1 MGTLRPAKA
10 ERAPREQVTATELG
24 NRPAFPCALPFE
36 HPDKCGM
43 SLSIG
48 RYRLYDEIARN
59 GVIMSESPPGRRPFR
74 WTFPA
79 RNRIMAALS
88 AMTVV
93 VEASDPSPSASEP
106 DSA

>member
-43 SLSIG
+43 SLSMWLSGQVLPSVITG
-48 RYRLYDEIARN
+48 RKTPGAIADEVRQIVNA
-59 GVIMSESPPGRRPFR
+59 ILQS
-74 WTFPA
+74 
-79 RNRIMAALS
+79 
-88 AMTVV
+88 
-93 VEASDPSPSASEP
+93 EASR
-106 DSA
+106 